1 MPENTNP
8 EELQQLKQQLRREI
22 RTEAALPE
30 DYRLWA
36 SRRIA
41 EKVLLL
47 EAYQNAGTVMVYA
60 SLLEEPDT
68 REIIRDAVENGKIVL
83 LPRCISPE
91 KMVALPFS
99 GWEEMENGWLGIQ
112 EPREPDEGMEIP
124 EPDLIIV
131 PCVAASSD
139 GKRLGHGAGYYD
151 RFLAGRETETV
162 CLCFRRMI
170 RADIPMGPMDR
181 WMDRVISE

>member
-60 SLLEEPDT
+60 SLPEEPDT

-99 GWEEMENGWLGIQ
+99 GWEEMENGWATG
-112 EPREPDEGMEIP
+112 PDITT
-124 EPDLIIV
+124 
-131 PCVAASSD
+131 ASWRD
-139 GKRLGHGAGYYD
+139 GKRK
-151 RFLAGRETETV
+151 RFASVSG
-162 CLCFRRMI
+162 
-170 RADIPMGPMDR
+170 G
-181 WMDRVISE
+181 